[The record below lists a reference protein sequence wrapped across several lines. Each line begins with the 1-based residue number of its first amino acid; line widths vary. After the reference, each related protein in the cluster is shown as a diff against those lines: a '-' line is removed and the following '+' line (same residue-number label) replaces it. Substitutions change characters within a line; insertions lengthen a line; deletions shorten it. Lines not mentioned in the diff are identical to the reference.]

1 MTDDEFNRIKEEEK
15 EHLRQMRALKK
26 AVHLLER
33 QRSVTSALE
42 EMTNRSREALEANEQ
57 LIEEIVTDT
66 ARQEARL
73 DVALDSVEGAGMVD
87 PDEIAAIRARALLED
102 VRRETRAE
110 RQDQSEKTPP
120 AAGTK
125 VESSSPESPSLPEKT
140 LGRLR

>member
-110 RQDQSEKTPP
+110 RQDQSEKPP
-120 AAGTK
+120 TAAGTK
-125 VESSSPESPSLPEKT
+125 VESSAPESPSLPEKT